1 MKILNTTCLLESQ
14 RDVLERYP
22 KPQAAIT
29 PHILCISLLALLT
42 GCGVTIGFKPD
53 KAPGGITGPG
63 QFNPGQF
70 DPGQFNPGPFN
81 PGQFNPG
88 QFNPG
93 PFTSTDGGYGP
104 GAQPVSN
111 PGSNRSTGGGF
122 TIKLTSR

>member
-1 MKILNTTCLLESQ
+1 MKILNTTCRLESQ

-29 PHILCISLLALLT
+29 PHILCISLLALLS
-42 GCGVTIGFKPD
+42 GCTLEIKPD
-53 KAPGGITGPG
+53 KAPGGTTGPS

-70 DPGQFNPGPFN
+70 HPDP
-81 PGQFNPG
+81 
-88 QFNPG
+88 FNPG
-93 PFTSTDGGYGP
+93 PFTSADGGYGP

-111 PGSNRSTGGGF
+111 PGGNRSTGGGF